1 MLKTVSS
8 ITNAIGA
15 VNYVGLWNAST
26 NTPSLASGVG
36 TKGDYYVVSV
46 AGSTNLDGISS
57 WGVGDWAVFNGTA
70 WQRLEGGTEIN
81 GQSLNITGNAVIGGS
96 VSSVSGATAST
107 PTATPVTAFSS
118 AAEAVYIVSA
128 CIIGS
133 AFPTGFNPVAIVR
146 TSGGVADVVTIA
158 AASNLTITVSG
169 LNVQLTQTTGANQVM
184 QFSALRIA

>member
-8 ITNAIGA
+8 TTNAIGA

-26 NTPSLASGVG
+26 NTPALASGVG
-36 TKGDYYVVSV
+36 RKGDYYVVSV

-81 GQSLNITGNAVIGGS
+81 GQSLNITGNAVIQGTTTTI
-96 VSSVSGATAST
+96 SGNTGLAAN
-107 PTATPVTAFSS
+107 ATPVTIFTCQTES
-118 AAEAVYIVSA
+118 VYIVCA
-128 CIIGS
+128 WIIGS
-133 AFPTGFNPVAIVR
+133 NFPTGFNPVAIVR
-146 TSGGVADVVTIA
+146 TSGTTSDVVTIA
-158 AASNLTITVSG
+158 AASNLTVTVSG
-169 LNVQLTQTTGANQVM
+169 TNVQLTQTTGGSQVM